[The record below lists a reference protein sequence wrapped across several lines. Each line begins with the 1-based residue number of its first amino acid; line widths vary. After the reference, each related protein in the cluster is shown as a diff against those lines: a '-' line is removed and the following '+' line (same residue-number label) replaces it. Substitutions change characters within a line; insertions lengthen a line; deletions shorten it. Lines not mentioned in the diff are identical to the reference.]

1 MDKLFVKNFGT
12 LERAL
17 QLCKDT
23 CYLDDETFVDTYL
36 FGTAFY
42 AFMSGYKPDMPI
54 GIIVDFLSFK
64 REEYS
69 YRKN

>member
-1 MDKLFVKNFGT
+1 MSKLSAKTLGC

-23 CYLDDETFVDTYL
+23 LCVDDEYFVDTYL

-42 AFMSGYKPDMPI
+42 AFMSGYEPDMPVC
-54 GIIVDFLSFK
+54 IIVDFLSLK
-64 REEYS
+64 REEYLL
-69 YRKN
+69 